1 MSRAGPPAE
10 SPIERVERCY
20 AELVAHYGLGGD
32 RREARAAA
40 KLLLVALDRFREHGG
55 DDWRATVEEYVEI
68 AAERPEKLEAIL
80 AGNRSV
86 KAM

>member
-1 MSRAGPPAE
+1 MTGPGAPTE

-20 AELVAHYGLGGD
+20 AELLAHYGAEAEA
-32 RREARAAA
+32 REERAAA
-40 KLLLVALDRFREHGG
+40 KLLLVALARFREHGG
-55 DDWRATVEEYVEI
+55 ERWRATVESYLEI
-68 AAERPEKLEAIL
+68 AAERPDELERIL